1 MSNTHFM
8 ETHVPFNQLTRSPK
22 NVRRTGRDTPEYKA
36 GIEALAASILTQ
48 GLLQNLIVHPVA
60 DGAFGVAAGGRRY
73 DAIHVL
79 VTTGKLNPDW
89 PVRVIVVDENDT
101 TAASLTENFAR
112 VAMSPA
118 DEYDAFAGLTGE
130 GWSIDRIADAF
141 GVTPLVV
148 ERRLKLAAAAPEL
161 IEQFRQGLLTTEQM
175 IALCATDDHAL
186 QLSVW
191 ERLGSAWN
199 NSPAALR
206 SAVLAQEVDASA
218 DNRVAFI
225 GGVSAFEAAGGVVR
239 RDLFT
244 DDENGGFITD
254 VALLEKLV
262 ADKLEAEAE
271 TLRAEGWGWVEVWPS
286 FDYTNFQRLGQAPEV
301 LGEVSAEDRAKLD
314 ELRVELAKV
323 NAEVEALENSDENND
338 EENERLGQLYDLQDE
353 IPDQISEIEAK
364 HMVVPDVVRHLS
376 GALVIR
382 DAGRLRIERG
392 MVKTAD
398 RKAIAAAMGEG
409 SAVQGGRESE
419 PAGRKSDA
427 VSDALRRSLLGHR
440 NLAVQMVVS
449 QRPDAAKLLLACWVV
464 KEIRRQDSHGY
475 TPRTVPTDLAISS
488 GYGTRT
494 HHPIADEA
502 GKAKAGAFAAACKEA
517 IKGLPTTDGKLW
529 DALAAMEPA
538 QLDGLIAYGVAL
550 SVSVDSNH
558 TTLTAKLLETLQF
571 DMADHFEATADNYL
585 GKVSKGLIV
594 AALDEAKQVK
604 GYTDRAALLAQK
616 KGKLAAE
623 AETRLA
629 GSGWVPKGIRTPK
642 PKAAP
647 APKKSAASKTAAP
660 KAKAKATKTVAKPK
674 SRKAKAESAAGLAA

>member
-8 ETHVPFNQLTRSPK
+8 ETHVPFNQLTLSHK

-60 DGAFGVAAGGRRY
+60 DGVFGVAGGGRRY
-73 DAIHVL
+73 DAIDLL
-79 VTTGKLNPDW
+79 VTTGKIDPDW
-89 PVRVIVVDENDT
+89 PVRVIVVDEDDT
-101 TAASLTENFAR
+101 TAASLAENFKR
-112 VAMSPA
+112 VALSPA

-161 IEQFRQGLLTTEQM
+161 VEQFREGLLTTEQM

-199 NSPAALR
+199 NSPAELR
-206 SAVLAQEVDASA
+206 RAVLAQEVDAST

-225 GGVSAFEAAGGVVR
+225 GGVAAFEAAGGVVR

-314 ELRVELAKV
+314 ELQAELAKV
-323 NAEVEALENSDENND
+323 NAEVEALHARTDEYTD
-338 EENERLGQLYDLQDE
+338 EENERLGELYDLQDE
-353 IPDQISEIEAK
+353 IPEQIGEIEAK
-364 HMVVPDVVRHLS
+364 HMVTPVEVRQLS

-382 DAGRLRIERG
+382 EAGRLRIERG
-392 MVKTAD
+392 MVKAAD

-409 SAVQGGRESE
+409 QAIQGGRESE
-419 PAGRKSDA
+419 PAGRKSDT

-502 GKAKAGAFAAACKEA
+502 GKAKADAFAAACKEA
-517 IKGLPTTDGKLW
+517 IKGLPTADGKLW

-558 TTLTAKLLETLQF
+558 ATLTGKLLETLQF

-594 AALDEAKQVK
+594 AALDEAKQIK
-604 GYTDRAALLAQK
+604 GSTDRAALLAQK

-647 APKKSAASKTAAP
+647 APKKPAAS
-660 KAKAKATKTVAKPK
+660 KAKAKGTTTVAKPK
-674 SRKAKAESAAGLAA
+674 SRKAKAESAAVLAA

>member
-1 MSNTHFM
+1 MSTIDFM
-8 ETHVPFNQLTRSPK
+8 ETHVPFNRLTQSLK

-60 DGAFGVAAGGRRY
+60 EGVFGVAAGQRRH
-73 DAIHVL
+73 DAIHLL
-79 VTTGKLNPDW
+79 VKTGKIDPDW
-89 PVRVIVVDENDT
+89 AVRVTVVDEDNA
-101 TAASLTENFAR
+101 TAISLAENIQR
-112 VAMSPA
+112 ENMLPA
-118 DEYDAFAGLTGE
+118 DEFDAFQLLTVE

-161 IEQFRQGLLTTEQM
+161 IEKFRAGVLSTDQM

-186 QLSVW
+186 QLAVW
-191 ERLGSAWN
+191 DRLGGSTWN
-199 NSPAALR
+199 SSPAELR
-206 SAVLAQEVDASA
+206 RAVLAQEVDAST
-218 DNRVAFI
+218 DKRVAFI
-225 GGVSAFEAAGGVVR
+225 GGVTAFEAAGGVVR

-244 DDENGGFITD
+244 DDDNGGFITD

-271 TLRAEGWGWVEVWPS
+271 TVRAEGWGWVEVWPT
-286 FDYTNFQRLGQAPEV
+286 FDYTDFQRLGRAPEV
-301 LGEVSAEDRAKLD
+301 VGEVPAEDRAQLD
-314 ELRVELAKV
+314 ELQAEIDKV
-323 NAEVEALENSDENND
+323 NAEVEALEAGTDEYTD
-338 EENERLGQLYDLQDE
+338 EENERLGALYDLQQE
-353 IPDQISEIEAK
+353 IPDQIEEIAAK
-364 HMVVPDVVRHLS
+364 HMVIPDDVRAHA

-392 MVKTAD
+392 MVKAAD

-409 SAVQGGRESE
+409 SSIQGGRESE

-440 NLAVQMVVS
+440 NVAVQMVVA
-449 QRPDAAKLLLACWVV
+449 QRPDAAKLLLACWAV
-464 KEIRRQDSHGY
+464 KQIRRQDSHGY
-475 TPRTVPTDLAISS
+475 TPHTVPSDLAISG

-502 GKAKAGAFAAACKEA
+502 GKAKTAAFAAACKEA
-517 IKGLPTTDGKLW
+517 IKGLPSTDGKLW
-529 DALAAMEPA
+529 DALAVMEPA
-538 QLDGLIAYGVAL
+538 QLDGLIAYGVAM

-558 TTLTAKLLETLQF
+558 AGLTGKLLETLQF
-571 DMADHFEATADNYL
+571 DMAEHFEPTADNYL
-585 GKVSKGLIV
+585 GKVSKGLMV
-594 AALDEAKQVK
+594 EALAEAKQIK
-604 GYTDRAALLAQK
+604 NDADRAALLAQK
-616 KGKLAAE
+616 KGQLAAE

-647 APKKSAASKTAAP
+647 VAKKQAKPKASAPKAAP
-660 KAKAKATKTVAKPK
+660 KSR
-674 SRKAKAESAAGLAA
+674 SRKAKAESAAALAA